1 MMSLIVYQVTV
12 VCVGAVLAVLA
23 ALIFFRRIE
32 LQRPTVGTFNGRD
45 IVVLFVFIATL
56 PVLYLAVPHLMLTCF
71 LCLTFASA
79 LYIGYRPVLPPGLLC
94 LGIAALLGADIALA
108 AVMNQSVGLWQGYWI
123 ANSAMVML
131 GVAAIANLYIQGGMR
146 LRHVAWFAL
155 GLAVYDPLFSFV
167 IPVTDKLA
175 ARFDGFAL
183 DPSMGFRFGPH
194 IQNIGVGDLLVFTL
208 FVLAAYRGYGRRAAW
223 VCAAAVVVVGGIMP
237 IVVGSLGAGLNPGG
251 GFVIPV
257 QTFFGPVAFLL
268 YLWLRHRGAEA
279 PRWQSAQA
287 APPVEAIFTSLD
299 DVLGATSI
307 GA

>member
-1 MMSLIVYQVTV
+1 MSLIVYQATV

-23 ALIFFRRIE
+23 TLTFFRHIE
-32 LQRPTVGTFNGRD
+32 LQRPAVGTFNGRD
-45 IVVLFVFIATL
+45 IVVLFLFIVTL

-71 LCLTFASA
+71 LCLTFGSA
-79 LYIGYRPVLPPGLLC
+79 LYIGYRPVLPRGWLC
-94 LGIAALLGADIALA
+94 LGISALLGTDIALA
-108 AVMNQSVGLWQGYWI
+108 AIMNQSVGLWQAYWI
-123 ANSAMVML
+123 VNSGMVML

-167 IPVTDKLA
+167 IPITDRLA

-183 DPSMGFRFGPH
+183 DPSMGFRIGPH

-223 VCAAAVVVVGGIMP
+223 VCAAGVVVVGGIMP
-237 IVVGSLGAGLNPGG
+237 IVVGSIGVGLNPGG

-279 PRWQSAQA
+279 PRWQPVQA
-287 APPVEAIFTSLD
+287 APPAKAMLTNLDEALR
-299 DVLGATSI
+299 VTSI